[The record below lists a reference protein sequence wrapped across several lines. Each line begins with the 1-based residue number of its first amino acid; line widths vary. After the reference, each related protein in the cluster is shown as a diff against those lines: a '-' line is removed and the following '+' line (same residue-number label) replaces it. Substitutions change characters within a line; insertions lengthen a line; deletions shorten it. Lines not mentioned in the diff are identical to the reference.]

1 MLSKE
6 PIPQQET
13 LPKENN
19 SRLIAPI
26 ITNDSYAEVDILN
39 WTIKTIASHKKEVM
53 RMQLLLGLGHI
64 AMFIFNVW
72 VWWEA
77 FTQEP
82 HWLFILTLLFIGN
95 YLYFVTLLIRQKTIY
110 NYTIT
115 THHALV
121 EYYLHYP
128 DFASSLFKGIAIA
141 VILIFV
147 FVALFTGSLL
157 FLIGPVAMAFIAAI
171 KLLNWENP
179 IHHEQSLP
187 WAEYNFVTVDRKRLM
202 IITHR
207 TDVTLGFEARFQH
220 EVLFNKYLAFLR
232 GALPPTAEF
241 TERAWKW

>member
-1 MLSKE
+1 MLGKD

-19 SRLIAPI
+19 SSLTAPVV
-26 ITNDSYAEVDILN
+26 TNASYAGVDILN

-53 RMQLLLGLGHI
+53 RMQLLLGLGHT

-82 HWLFILTLLFIGN
+82 HWLFILILLFIGN

-115 THHALV
+115 TNHALV

-128 DFASSLFKGIAIA
+128 DFASSFFKGIAIA
-141 VILIFV
+141 VIMLFV
-147 FVALFTGSLL
+147 FVAILTGSLL
-157 FLIGPVAMAFIAAI
+157 FLIGPAAMACIAAI

-187 WAEYNFVTVDRKRLM
+187 WDEYNFVTVDRKRLM

-207 TDVTLGFEARFQH
+207 TDVTLGFEARFQN
-220 EVLFNKYLAFLR
+220 EVLFNKYLHFLHSV
-232 GALPPTAEF
+232 LPSTAEF
-241 TERAWKW
+241 TEKTWKW